1 MSELRLA
8 LDRASVRYID
18 EDGRLHV
25 RTSHISKAN
34 VCPYRGSE
42 IPDAEQLGLDPKQV
56 YYLLRDPEELA
67 KAAPTFN
74 NLPLLD
80 VHKPHTAMDHDDS
93 LVVGSTGTD
102 ATFRPP
108 YLDNS
113 LVVWKQTAIDG
124 IMSQE
129 QRELSSAYRYRAD
142 MVPGSY
148 EGSAYHGVMRDIRG
162 NHVAI
167 VSSGRAGSDVV
178 VGDSALRPLG
188 KFAARKLYS
197 GKFAPRLSVGRFK

>member
-8 LDRASVRYID
+8 LDRESVRYID
-18 EDGRLHV
+18 GDGRLHV

-42 IPDAEQLGLDPKQV
+42 IPDAEQLGLDLNRV
-56 YYLLRDPEELA
+56 YNLLRDPEELA
-67 KAAPTFN
+67 KAASTFN

-80 VHKPHTAMDHDDS
+80 VHKPHSAQDHDADI
-93 LVVGSTGTD
+93 VVGSTGTD
-102 ATFRPP
+102 AVFRAP

-113 LVVWKQTAIDG
+113 LVVWKQVAIDA
-124 IMSQE
+124 IMSGE
-129 QRELSSAYRYRAD
+129 QKELSSAYRYRAD
-142 MVPGSY
+142 MVSGTY
-148 EGSAYHGVMRDIRG
+148 NGQAYDGIMRDLQG
-162 NHVAI
+162 NHLSL

-188 KFAARKLYS
+188 KFAKRTV
-197 GKFAPRLSVGRFK
+197 GKFVSYRGTQRG